1 MKHKKTN
8 AMRILEKANIDYEI
22 NKYEVTNKHMD
33 GATVAQIVGVDVQ
46 FVYKT
51 LVLENAQHEC
61 FVFVIPVEKTL
72 NMKQAAHTAQQKKLT
87 LLPLERL
94 KQVTGYVR
102 GGCSPIGMKKH
113 FPTYI
118 DESALQLQDVYVSG
132 GERGMQIKINS
143 QDLIHIT
150 KAETANLIE

>member
-1 MKHKKTN
+1 
-8 AMRILEKANIDYEI
+8 MRILEKANLDYEI

-33 GATVAQIVGVDVQ
+33 GATVAQIVGVDVKS
-46 FVYKT
+46 VYKT

-102 GGCSPIGMKKH
+102 GGCSPIGMKKQ

-118 DESALQLQDVYVSG
+118 DESALQLEDVYVSG

-143 QDLIHIT
+143 QDLIHI
-150 KAETANLIE
+150 AEAATANIIE

>member
-22 NKYEVTNKHMD
+22 NKYEVTNKHID
-33 GATVAQIVGVDVQ
+33 GATVAQIVGVDVK

>member
-8 AMRILEKANIDYEI
+8 VMRILEKANIDYEM

-33 GATVAQIVGVDVQ
+33 GATVAQIVGVDVK

-113 FPTYI
+113 FPMYI
-118 DESALQLQDVYVSG
+118 DESALQLQDVFVSG

-150 KAETANLIE
+150 EAETANLIE